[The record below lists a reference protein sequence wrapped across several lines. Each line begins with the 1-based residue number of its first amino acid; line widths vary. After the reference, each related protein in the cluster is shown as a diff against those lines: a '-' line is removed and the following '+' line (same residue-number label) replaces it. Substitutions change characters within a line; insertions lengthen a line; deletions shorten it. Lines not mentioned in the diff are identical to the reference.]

1 MKTKRLFNKRK
12 GLSRVL
18 TEIIFLLLA
27 TTTAIGAYT
36 IYNDYSSNMSGTAKI
51 VIEQVDIIAS
61 QNKAYVTI
69 KNVGTT
75 VIQKIK
81 IAIAEKEGDFTNILI
96 TPGHVRTL
104 TIDLTGTTID
114 PGKQYTIV
122 AKVLDDKN
130 STIYTTTY
138 VTTAKL

>member
-1 MKTKRLFNKRK
+1 MQTKKLFSKRK

-36 IYNDYSSNMSGTAKI
+36 LYNGYSSNMSGTTKI
-51 VIEQVDIIAS
+51 TVEQVDIIAS

-75 VIQKIK
+75 VIQ
-81 IAIAEKEGDFTNILI
+81 AISITILDAEKEFPDTTLPPGAGKTFELSLNNI
-96 TPGHVRTL
+96 VA
-104 TIDLTGTTID
+104 
-114 PGKQYTIV
+114 GKQYTVVI
-122 AKVLDDKN
+122 KVLDVDRQ
-130 STIYTTTY
+130 TILYTTTY
-138 VTTAKL
+138 TVTAKP

>member
-1 MKTKRLFNKRK
+1 MQTKKLFSKRK

-36 IYNDYSSNMSGTAKI
+36 LYNGYSSNMSGTTKI
-51 VIEQVDIIAS
+51 TVEQVDIIAS

-75 VIQKIK
+75 VIQ
-81 IAIAEKEGDFTNILI
+81 AISITILDVEKEFPDITVPPGAGKTFELSLNNI
-96 TPGHVRTL
+96 VA
-104 TIDLTGTTID
+104 
-114 PGKQYTIV
+114 GKQYTVVI
-122 AKVLDDKN
+122 KVLDVDRQ
-130 STIYTTTY
+130 TILYTTTY
-138 VTTAKL
+138 TVTAKP